1 MEVLGK
7 STVVPRRAGR
17 SGRAIVHA
25 AGGQALKKAL
35 RSHPQTTGIQFVAG
49 NGMERQMKL
58 MYHYMSM
65 YDWKAEMN
73 LRTPK
78 LTSDGIGPDR

>member
-1 MEVLGK
+1 
-7 STVVPRRAGR
+7 
-17 SGRAIVHA
+17 
-25 AGGQALKKAL
+25 
-35 RSHPQTTGIQFVAG
+35 
-49 NGMERQMKL
+49 

>member
-1 MEVLGK
+1 M
-7 STVVPRRAGR
+7 
-17 SGRAIVHA
+17 HA

-35 RSHPQTTGIQFVAG
+35 RSHLQTTGTQFVAG

-65 YDWKAEMN
+65 CDWKAEMN
-73 LRTPK
+73 LRTPR
-78 LTSDGIGPDR
+78 LTSDGIGPDK

>member
-1 MEVLGK
+1 M
-7 STVVPRRAGR
+7 
-17 SGRAIVHA
+17 HA

-35 RSHPQTTGIQFVAG
+35 RSHPQTTGTQFVAG

-58 MYHYMSM
+58 MYYYMSM
-65 YDWKAEMN
+65 CDWKAEMN